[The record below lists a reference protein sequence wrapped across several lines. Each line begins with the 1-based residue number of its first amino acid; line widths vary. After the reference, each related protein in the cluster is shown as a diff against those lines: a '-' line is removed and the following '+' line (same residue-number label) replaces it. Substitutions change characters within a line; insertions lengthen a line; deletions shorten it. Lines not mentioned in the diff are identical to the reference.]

1 MGQLANPEK
10 LSEEIY
16 QSKLKDEIAMCM
28 KKNISTTIQKQL
40 KEIDSNLT
48 ERDGRLLEFIWNQ
61 ISSLKDELMQSTNSG
76 QVLYKIKINL
86 NYTQSFKKY
95 HHTSQKYLLTVQM
108 LQLPILPRLARTK
121 PLHMIQHTHTKQN
134 GKTN

>member
-16 QSKLKDEIAMCM
+16 QSKLKDEIAMGM

-48 ERDGRLLEFIWNQ
+48 ERDGRLLEFI
-61 ISSLKDELMQSTNSG
+61 
-76 QVLYKIKINL
+76 
-86 NYTQSFKKY
+86 
-95 HHTSQKYLLTVQM
+95 
-108 LQLPILPRLARTK
+108 
-121 PLHMIQHTHTKQN
+121 
-134 GKTN
+134 

>member
-48 ERDGRLLEFIWNQ
+48 ERDGRLLEFI
-61 ISSLKDELMQSTNSG
+61 
-76 QVLYKIKINL
+76 
-86 NYTQSFKKY
+86 
-95 HHTSQKYLLTVQM
+95 
-108 LQLPILPRLARTK
+108 
-121 PLHMIQHTHTKQN
+121 
-134 GKTN
+134 

>member
-1 MGQLANPEK
+1 
-10 LSEEIY
+10 
-16 QSKLKDEIAMCM
+16 MCM

-76 QVLYKIKINL
+76 
-86 NYTQSFKKY
+86 
-95 HHTSQKYLLTVQM
+95 
-108 LQLPILPRLARTK
+108 
-121 PLHMIQHTHTKQN
+121 
-134 GKTN
+134 